1 VTHLNEEQLAL
12 AYYGDVA
19 SDMKQH
25 LSECRECTLA
35 FQQISSMLS
44 GLPECPAP
52 ERPAGW
58 ETDVWNRLVP
68 GLTPMGLTPR
78 RPASGRQLN
87 WLRWWVLAPA
97 GAALLVL
104 TFVGGMLTEHRAEHG
119 ISASASGRVLLLTTG
134 DHLDRSERVL
144 VEVANA
150 QIGVTDFAEERTR
163 ARDLLLENR
172 LLRQMNAH
180 RGNAYG
186 AALLDELERT
196 LLDIAH
202 TPADPSPQELDTLQR
217 RIDSEGLLFRIRIA
231 GTNLR
236 KKEQMTL

>member
-1 VTHLNEEQLAL
+1 MTHLSEEQLAL
-12 AYYGDVA
+12 AYYGDVR
-19 SDMKQH
+19 SDMTQH
-25 LSECRECTLA
+25 LSQCRECSLA
-35 FQQISSMLS
+35 FQQIASLLKD
-44 GLPECPAP
+44 LPEYWEP

-58 ETDVWNRLVP
+58 EADVWNRLVP
-68 GLTPMGLTPR
+68 HLMPVRPLPGRRLNWRLNWVRWWALTP
-78 RPASGRQLN
+78 
-87 WLRWWVLAPA
+87 V

-104 TFVGGMLTEHRAEHG
+104 AFVGGMLTEHRAEHG

-144 VEVANA
+144 AEVANA

-172 LLRQMNAH
+172 LLRQTAAH
-180 RGNAYG
+180 RGDAYD

-202 TPADPSPQELDTLQR
+202 TPADPSAQELDNIQR

-236 KKEQMTL
+236 KREQTTL